1 MTNNQDSGFQDPIDP
16 TSSHLCLN
24 EFCSGHL
31 VLDSQRNIVF
41 CNEYLVSLSKISQE
55 ALIGESI
62 STFFTKASNIFLD
75 TYVYPILLHEKLVTE
90 SQMSWLSRNGE
101 SVPVVVNIKLG
112 QNGLSYWSLYTC
124 AKRDKLHTEL
134 INTKEALKAQ
144 SENLYALATTDPLT
158 GLLNRRE
165 LVVQAENVA
174 SQMDRNSSF
183 YAVLTL
189 DVDFFKKVNDTH
201 GHQAGDKVLLQ
212 LAKVLLKERRA
223 NDLVA
228 RVGGEEFVIVLP
240 DVDEESAFLVAE
252 KIRIN
257 VAEQEVD
264 GINITMSIGVVV
276 SEQGMELNFDNLLA
290 LSDNALL
297 SAKKT
302 GRNKITMGSASKSF

>member
-1 MTNNQDSGFQDPIDP
+1 MNDQDSDFQYPVDH
-16 TSSHLCLN
+16 TLSHTFLN

-31 VLDSQRNIVF
+31 VLDSQRKIVF
-41 CNEYLVSLSKISQE
+41 CNEYVVSLSKTSQE

-75 TYVYPILLHEKLVTE
+75 TYVYPTLLHEKLVTE
-90 SQMSWLSRNGE
+90 SQMSWLSRNGDV
-101 SVPVVVNIKLG
+101 VPVVLNIKLA
-112 QNGLSYWSLYTC
+112 QNGMSYWSLYTC
-124 AKRDKLHTEL
+124 TKRDKLHSEL
-134 INTKEALKAQ
+134 INTKEQLQAQ
-144 SENLYALATTDPLT
+144 SENLYELATTDPLT

-165 LVVQAENVA
+165 LLTQAENVA
-174 SQMDRNSSF
+174 SQMARNSSS
-183 YAVLTL
+183 YAVFTL

-212 LAKVLLKERRA
+212 LTKVLLQERRA

-240 DVDEESAFLVAE
+240 DIDEKSAFLVAE

-264 GINITMSIGVVV
+264 GISITLSIGGVV
-276 SEQGMELNFDNLLA
+276 SAQGMELNFDDLLA

-302 GRNKITMGSASKSF
+302 GRNKTTMGSASKSF

>member
-1 MTNNQDSGFQDPIDP
+1 MNDQDSDFQDPIDH
-16 TSSHLCLN
+16 TLSHAFLN

-31 VLDSQRNIVF
+31 VLDSQRKIVY
-41 CNEYLVSLSKISQE
+41 CNAYIGSLSKISQE
-55 ALIGESI
+55 ALVGESI

-90 SQMSWLSRNGE
+90 SQMSWLSRHGE
-101 SVPVVVNIKLG
+101 VVPVMLNIKLG
-112 QNGLSYWSLYTC
+112 QNGMSYWSLFIC

-134 INTKEALKAQ
+134 TNTKEELKAQ
-144 SENLYALATTDPLT
+144 SESLYELATTDPLT

-165 LVVQAENVA
+165 LLAQAENIA

-201 GHQAGDKVLLQ
+201 GHQAGDKVLIQ
-212 LAKVLLKERRA
+212 LAKVLLRERRA

-257 VAEQEVD
+257 VAEQVVD
-264 GINITMSIGVVV
+264 GISITMSIGGVV

-302 GRNKITMGSASKSF
+302 GRNKTTMGSASKSF